1 MNDLELLAREMGVAG
16 AWEDAHGSP
25 WLRPDPLDVP
35 RMAGVMLAHGARFVT
50 MTALPDADQGTVLVT
65 YHWDLGGQLLSIETR
80 THEGRIASIRERCP
94 AADWIER
101 EIHDCF
107 AVDFAGRD
115 LEPLLLRPGQAPGVG
130 LRGEDE

>member
-1 MNDLELLAREMGVAG
+1 MSHRISIGPYHPALEEPYKLELTCEGEIVR
-16 AWEDAHGSP
+16 DAE
-25 WLRPDPLDVP
+25 
-35 RMAGVMLAHGARFVT
+35 
-50 MTALPDADQGTVLVT
+50 QGTVLMS
-65 YHWDLGGQLLSIETR
+65 YHWDLDGRLLSIETP
-80 THEGRIASIRERCP
+80 TQEGRIGSIRDRCQ

-107 AVDFAGRD
+107 AVEFEGRD